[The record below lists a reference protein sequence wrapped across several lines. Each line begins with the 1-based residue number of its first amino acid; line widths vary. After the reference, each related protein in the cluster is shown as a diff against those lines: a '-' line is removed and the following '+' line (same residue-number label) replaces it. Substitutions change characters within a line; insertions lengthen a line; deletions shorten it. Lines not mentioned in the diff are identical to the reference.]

1 MLPADATLRPI
12 ARELYASVR
21 DLPIISPHGHV
32 PPVWLADDVP
42 FADPTSLLITPDHYV
57 NRMLHSHGVSLADL
71 GVAQADFTPEQSRN
85 AFRILC
91 SHWSDYRGTPVK
103 FWLESEL
110 ADIFGIDL
118 APSADTA
125 DQIYDSIAA
134 ALVTPAFKPRA
145 LFERFKISFLATT
158 DDPCDNLEHHA
169 KLAAD
174 ASWHGTV
181 VPTFRPDKYLEPA
194 RPDWIELVDNLGAV
208 SGIATDTYAG
218 WVAAMENRR
227 AFFKAH
233 GAVSTDHSHRDVRAE
248 RLPDAEAERLYGL
261 ARAASITVDQ
271 ADALRRHL
279 VFEQARMAADDGLVM
294 TIHPAVYRNHH
305 TPTFE
310 RFGADVGCDIPLSV
324 EFARATQPMLEA
336 FGTAKNFQVV
346 FFTMDETTYSRELAP
361 LAGFYPSVFVGAPW
375 WFIDSPEAM
384 ARFRASVT
392 EAAGFS
398 KTSGFIDDTR
408 AFLSIPAR
416 HDLARRIDSGY
427 LARLVGEHRLTMD
440 EALDV
445 ARDLVVGCPTRA
457 FKL

>member
-91 SHWSDYRGTPVK
+91 SHWSDYRGTPVR

-194 RPDWIELVDNLGAV
+194 RPDWTELVDNLAAV

-218 WVAAMENRR
+218 GPQAGAAQRLALAARLRGHHRRTRNRR
-227 AFFKAH
+227 
-233 GAVSTDHSHRDVRAE
+233 GCHRR
-248 RLPDAEAERLYGL
+248 
-261 ARAASITVDQ
+261 
-271 ADALRRHL
+271 
-279 VFEQARMAADDGLVM
+279 
-294 TIHPAVYRNHH
+294 
-305 TPTFE
+305 
-310 RFGADVGCDIPLSV
+310 
-324 EFARATQPMLEA
+324 
-336 FGTAKNFQVV
+336 
-346 FFTMDETTYSRELAP
+346 
-361 LAGFYPSVFVGAPW
+361 
-375 WFIDSPEAM
+375 
-384 ARFRASVT
+384 
-392 EAAGFS
+392 
-398 KTSGFIDDTR
+398 
-408 AFLSIPAR
+408 
-416 HDLARRIDSGY
+416 
-427 LARLVGEHRLTMD
+427 
-440 EALDV
+440 
-445 ARDLVVGCPTRA
+445 
-457 FKL
+457 